1 MRDKV
6 TSWDQL
12 PVLLTVWPETAAIL
26 RVNKTRAYAMAREG
40 AIPGLIKLG
49 RRRYRVSRD
58 VLRRW
63 LEGGGQEAVR

>member
-1 MRDKV
+1 
-6 TSWDQL
+6 
-12 PVLLTVWPETAAIL
+12 
-26 RVNKTRAYAMAREG
+26 MAREG